1 MEYKKYKPNIF
12 IKGALKK
19 DKTAHIGY
27 KTLRQDVKSK
37 KLYLGKNA
45 VLLSHSVIYEGS
57 RIGDNL
63 ILGHNSIIREEN
75 SIGDDFK
82 LWANSVVDY
91 GCRIGDRVK
100 IHTHV
105 YVAQYTEIESDV
117 FIGPGTIFAN
127 DLHPGCPFS
136 KECIK
141 NAPHIKKGAQIGA
154 RVVINP
160 FVTIGE
166 NALIGSGSVV
176 TRDIPDNCLAYGNPA
191 KVKKDVKD
199 IKCVTDLTDFPYRK
213 NKR

>member
-1 MEYKKYKPNIF
+1 MEYKKVKPNVF
-12 IKGALKK
+12 LKSGLKK
-19 DKTAHIGY
+19 HKTAHIGY
-27 KTLRQDVKSK
+27 QTLREEIKSK

-45 VLLSHSVIYEGS
+45 VLLSQSVIYEGS

-82 LWANSVVDY
+82 LWSNSVVDY

-100 IHTHV
+100 IHSHV
-105 YVAQYTEIESDV
+105 YVAQYTVIENDA
-117 FIGPGTIFAN
+117 FIGPGTIFTN
-127 DLHPGCPFS
+127 DLHPGCPYS

-141 NAPHIKKGAQIGA
+141 NAPRVKKGAQIGA

-176 TRDIPDNCLAYGNPA
+176 TRDIPDRCLAYGNPA
-191 KVKKDVKD
+191 QVKKDIKD
-199 IKCVTDLTDFPYRK
+199 IKCVTHLTDFPYRK
-213 NKR
+213 E